1 MTKNC
6 LSVLNFFVRL
16 CIYFTCFGYMCL
28 NLYLAYMLG
37 VCVCVRG
44 LSMSLCV
51 LHVLNVVVYCKRV
64 LGVCVSIATQKLHYV
79 Q

>member
-1 MTKNC
+1 
-6 LSVLNFFVRL
+6 
-16 CIYFTCFGYMCL
+16 MCL

-64 LGVCVSIATQKLHYV
+64 LGLCVSIATQKLHYV